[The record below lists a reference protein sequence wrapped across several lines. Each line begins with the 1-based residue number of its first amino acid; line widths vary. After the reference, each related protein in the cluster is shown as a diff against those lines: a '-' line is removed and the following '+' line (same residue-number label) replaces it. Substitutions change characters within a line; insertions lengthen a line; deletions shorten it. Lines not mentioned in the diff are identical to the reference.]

1 MSHRTF
7 SFFSHLTSA
16 FAAAVLLLVASPA
29 STQTFSLLVSFDGTN
44 GMFPLAPLTQA
55 MDGDYYGSTYS
66 GGDTDLPNGTL
77 FKITSA
83 GGFTSVYSYC
93 GPTSCP
99 DGSIPAAPMILEADG
114 NLYGTT
120 EYGGAN
126 GGGTAFRLSPAT
138 GVPTIFYNFCSPPH
152 CGDGYVPNGLI
163 LATDGNFYGTT
174 GFTDRVQNPGTV
186 FRLTP
191 GGVLTTLYT
200 FCRETGCTD
209 GWIPFAGLVQATDGN
224 LYGTTYNGG
233 GCNVGTFFK
242 VTLAGAFTSLH
253 SFCYSDGAVP
263 SGLLQAA
270 SGELVGTT
278 QSSGANDGGTVFEIT
293 TTGTVTTLYNFC
305 ALSGCADGSAP
316 SPYAALI
323 QATDGNFY
331 GTTGAGGSS
340 NDGTVFKMTPAG
352 VLTTLH
358 SFDGSDGAGPAAE
371 LVQATAGNFY
381 GTTNGGGSLGDGTVF
396 ALGTGLGAFV
406 KTAPTV
412 GHVGA
417 HVVILGNNL
426 ASTIS
431 VTFNGTAATFTV
443 VSPGAIRTSVPTGAT
458 TGSVQ
463 VTTASGTLTSNVPFR
478 VE

>member
-1 MSHRTF
+1 
-7 SFFSHLTSA
+7 
-16 FAAAVLLLVASPA
+16 
-29 STQTFSLLVSFDGTN
+29 
-44 GMFPLAPLTQA
+44 
-55 MDGDYYGSTYS
+55 
-66 GGDTDLPNGTL
+66 
-77 FKITSA
+77 
-83 GGFTSVYSYC
+83 
-93 GPTSCP
+93 
-99 DGSIPAAPMILEADG
+99 
-114 NLYGTT
+114 
-120 EYGGAN
+120 
-126 GGGTAFRLSPAT
+126 
-138 GVPTIFYNFCSPPH
+138 
-152 CGDGYVPNGLI
+152 
-163 LATDGNFYGTT
+163 
-174 GFTDRVQNPGTV
+174 
-186 FRLTP
+186 
-191 GGVLTTLYT
+191 
-200 FCRETGCTD
+200 
-209 GWIPFAGLVQATDGN
+209 
-224 LYGTTYNGG
+224 
-233 GCNVGTFFK
+233 
-242 VTLAGAFTSLH
+242 
-253 SFCYSDGAVP
+253 VP